1 MKIDNDQIL
10 SVVNRYKS
18 DPGEKKDDSS
28 RAKANTAAPAGDRV
42 ELSINSSEIEQL
54 KQTLE
59 GISDVRSERVA
70 SLKKAIDDGTYSVD
84 GKKVAEK
91 MLDNWKALNGDK

>member
-18 DPGEKKDDSS
+18 DPIEKKDDSS
-28 RAKANTAAPAGDRV
+28 RVKNKTAAPGGDRV
-42 ELSINSSEIEQL
+42 ELSINSSEIDQL

-59 GISDVRSERVA
+59 GISDVRAERVA

-84 GKKVAEK
+84 SRKVAEK
-91 MLDNWKALNGDK
+91 MLDNWKALNVDK

>member
-18 DPGEKKDDSS
+18 DPIEKKDDSS
-28 RAKANTAAPAGDRV
+28 RVKNKGVAPGADRV
-42 ELSINSSEIEQL
+42 ELSINSSEIDQL

-59 GISDVRSERVA
+59 GISDVRAERVA
-70 SLKKAIDDGTYSVD
+70 SLKKAIDDGTYTVD
-84 GKKVAEK
+84 SRKVAEK
-91 MLDNWKALNGDK
+91 MLDNWKALNVDK